1 MVITETQVRRI
12 MPNAQ
17 NERVKAFVQT
27 FNDWNAK
34 FGISTPLRAVHFI
47 AQVAHETGEL
57 KYLEELASGRN
68 YEGRKDLGNT
78 QPGDGVRFKGR
89 GLLQLTGRNN
99 YQAYARSGY
108 CNGDLMAHP
117 EWLAQFPGAMK
128 SALWYWKSRGLNRY
142 ADADDVRGVTK
153 VINGGYNGI
162 AYRINYTNIAKGV
175 FGI

>member
-68 YEGRKDLGNT
+68 YEGRKDLGKRGTADVGNNGSLLG
-78 QPGDGVRFKGR
+78 QIILP
-89 GLLQLTGRNN
+89 GLLQMI
-99 YQAYARSGY
+99 AR
-108 CNGDLMAHP
+108 
-117 EWLAQFPGAMK
+117 
-128 SALWYWKSRGLNRY
+128 
-142 ADADDVRGVTK
+142 
-153 VINGGYNGI
+153 
-162 AYRINYTNIAKGV
+162 
-175 FGI
+175 